1 VAHIEIVTRIQA
13 SPERCFDVARDLD
26 LHLRTMTHTGER
38 AIAGRTSGLIELGEE
53 VTWEGRH
60 FGFLHRHTSRI
71 THYDRPRHFCDA
83 MVRGRS
89 ASFAHDHYFDPDGS
103 GTLMRDVIEFRS
115 PFGPIGRIV
124 DALVLTAYMTK
135 LVTRRNAGVKS
146 AAESGVRER

>member
-1 VAHIEIVTRIQA
+1 
-13 SPERCFDVARDLD
+13 
-26 LHLRTMTHTGER
+26 
-38 AIAGRTSGLIELGEE
+38 
-53 VTWEGRH
+53 
-60 FGFLHRHTSRI
+60 
-71 THYDRPRHFCDA
+71 
-83 MVRGRS
+83 MVRGRF

-146 AAESGVRER
+146 AAESG

>member
-1 VAHIEIVTRIQA
+1 MAHIEIVTRIEA
-13 SPERCFDVARDLD
+13 APERSFDAARDLD
-26 LHLRTMTHTGER
+26 LHVRTMTHTGER
-38 AIAGRTSGLIELGEE
+38 AVAGRTSGLIELGEE

-60 FGFLHRHTSRI
+60 FGVLHRHTSRI

-83 MVRGRS
+83 MVCGRF
-89 ASFAHDHYFDPDGS
+89 ASFKHDHYFDPDGS

-115 PFGPIGRIV
+115 PFGLVGRIV

-146 AAESGVRER
+146 AAESG